1 MYKPKL
7 CGLCGEIKVYD
18 CERCYGID
26 DAEKKSVQ
34 KDSDKCSN
42 KCSKAKKN

>member
-1 MYKPKL
+1 MYKPKS
-7 CGLCGEIKVYD
+7 CDLCGEMKLYD
-18 CERCYGID
+18 CEQCYGID
-26 DAEKKSVQ
+26 NTEKDSE